1 MYNTTNYTFSNKN
14 FNEININLINCFK
27 DKKEKKDTITKI
39 LKNYNKN
46 NNNLIVSNN
55 FDKTIV
61 NYNQINKKIIGNYGD
76 TVSKNNLYNV
86 YRSNY

>member
-39 LKNYNKN
+39 IKNYNKN

-55 FDKTIV
+55 FDK
-61 NYNQINKKIIGNYGD
+61 NIGNYGD
-76 TVSKNNLYNV
+76 TVSKHNLY
-86 YRSNY
+86 RSKY